1 MVEFKREQ
9 LEALSKEQLIDLLLT
24 LQQELRELRAR
35 VDDLTQPPPTSRNS
49 SQAPSR
55 DQKTNRSTS
64 RPAVK
69 RKRGAPK
76 GHARMTRELV
86 ERPDRVMVV
95 LASRCLC
102 GADVSTRPADY
113 VVRRQVT
120 ELPEVRP
127 VVIETQQHVVTCPCC
142 GREVRGELPIGL
154 EAERAFGPRL
164 EATTMYLQHQ
174 QHLSYERTREA
185 MGELFGVDV
194 SEGGLACIQGR
205 AGAAAQTQV
214 PAIQA
219 AVRAS
224 AVLGSDETG
233 ARVDGRTQWEWVFCS
248 AQAVL
253 HVIAPS
259 RGEDVITAALG
270 EAVVGTW
277 VSDCWAPQLRAPAAR
292 RQLCLAHQIRNLQG
306 LIDRRPRLRWA
317 QELQDL
323 FRVAIHLRHRR
334 ADLTARGF
342 ARRVTQI
349 EQTLSDLIDRRVR
362 DPLAQALLKR
372 YRKHRDHLLVFLHDP
387 AVPPHNNDA
396 ERALR
401 GSVVHRK
408 VTGGFR
414 SAWGAQAYAA
424 VASVIDTAK
433 LHGQRA
439 FEALLG
445 LFGSPVLPFLT
456 A

>member
-9 LEALSKEQLIDLLLT
+9 LEALTKEQLIELLLT
-24 LQQELRELRAR
+24 LQQELHELRAR

-49 SQAPSR
+49 SQPPSR
-55 DQKTNRSTS
+55 DQKVNRTESHG
-64 RPAVK
+64 RV
-69 RKRGAPK
+69 KRGAPQ
-76 GHARMTRELV
+76 GHVRLTRDLV
-86 ERPDRVMVV
+86 ATPDQVIPLRP
-95 LASRCLC
+95 SRCAC
-102 GADVSTRPADY
+102 GADVSALPADY
-113 VVRRQVT
+113 VVRRQVS
-120 ELPEVRP
+120 ELPEIKP

-142 GREVRGELPIGL
+142 GRAVRGSLPTGL

-164 EATTMYLQHQ
+164 EATTTYLQHQ

-185 MGELFGVDV
+185 MRELFGVDV
-194 SEGGLACIQGR
+194 SEGGLACIQAR
-205 AGAAAQTQV
+205 AGAAAQAQV

-219 AVRAS
+219 ALRAS
-224 AVLGSDETG
+224 PVVGSDETG
-233 ARVDGRTQWEWVFCS
+233 ARVDGHNQWEWVFCS
-248 AQAVL
+248 SQAVL
-253 HVIAPS
+253 HVIRPS
-259 RGEDVITAALG
+259 RGEDVITAVMG
-270 EAVVGTW
+270 DAVAGTW
-277 VSDCWAPQLRAPAAR
+277 VSDCWAPQLRAPAAQ

-317 QELQDL
+317 QELQAL
-323 FRVAIHLRHRR
+323 FREAIHLQHRR

-349 EQTLSDLIDRRVR
+349 ERALADLIDRRVR
-362 DPLAQALLKR
+362 DPLAQTLLKR

-387 AVPPHNNDA
+387 TVPSHNNDA

-414 SAWGAQAYAA
+414 SDWGAQAYAA
-424 VASVIDTAK
+424 LASVIDTAK
-433 LHGQRA
+433 LHGQHA

-445 LFGSPVLPFLT
+445 LFGTPVLHFLM